1 MRFIKKIK
9 DYFVNYKIQRE
20 LEKKEEIETKQR
32 QEELVK
38 IVENLKNIDLFGKK
52 EKKVIQ
58 KPNKK
63 IEEENFLECK
73 EREEQ
78 LVKTMEKLKNIKLFD
93 EKNETNLAIKKVNN
107 YDSSK
112 KINIITM
119 INIDKMNSSQLQ
131 NTYKCVK
138 KSIEEAKQNGK
149 TEQLNELVELKNK
162 IKSKLIKENDD
173 LNLQSIKCN
182 LMLGNIEK
190 IDIYE
195 SVLIELYNE
204 IENNSFKGYDS
215 DIQQMKIHI
224 LSLIKL
230 INKIKKSN
238 KTYIKKIA

>member
-9 DYFVNYKIQRE
+9 DYFVNYKMQRE
-20 LEKKEEIETKQR
+20 LEKKEEIESKQR

-58 KPNKK
+58 KTNKQ

-73 EREEQ
+73 EREKK
-78 LVKTMEKLKNIKLFD
+78 LVKTIENLKNIKLFD
-93 EKNETNLAIKKVNN
+93 EKIETKKGTCNTQI
-107 YDSSK
+107 SK
-112 KINIITM
+112 RVNIITK

-138 KSIEEAKQNGK
+138 KSIEEAKQAGK
-149 TEQLNELVELKNK
+149 SEQLNDLIELKNK
-162 IKSKLIKENDD
+162 IKAKLIKENDD

-215 DIQQMKIHI
+215 DIQQMKIYI